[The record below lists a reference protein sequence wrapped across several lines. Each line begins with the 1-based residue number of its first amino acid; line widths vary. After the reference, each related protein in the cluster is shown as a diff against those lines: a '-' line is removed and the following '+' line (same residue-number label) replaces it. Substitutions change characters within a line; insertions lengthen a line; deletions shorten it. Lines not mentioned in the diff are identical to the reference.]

1 MKITGIKSVTS
12 ASKKLN
18 RSERLQVTISND
30 YKKIY
35 YYRCSNNSWYNDDKS
50 ETTIFFINQ
59 YTSMKEI
66 KQKII
71 DGINHIENI
80 KKLDS

>member
-30 YKKIY
+30 YKKLY
-35 YYRCSNNSWYNDDKS
+35 YYHCSNNSWYSDDKN
-50 ETTIFFINQ
+50 EKTIFFLKQ
-59 YTSMKEI
+59 YASMEEVRK
-66 KQKII
+66 KVL
-71 DGINHIENI
+71 DGIKHLEYLKTIDI
-80 KKLDS
+80 